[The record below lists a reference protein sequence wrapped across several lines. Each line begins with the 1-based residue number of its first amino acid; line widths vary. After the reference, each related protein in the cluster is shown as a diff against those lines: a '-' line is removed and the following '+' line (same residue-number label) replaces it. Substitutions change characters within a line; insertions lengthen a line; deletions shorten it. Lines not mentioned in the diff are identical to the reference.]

1 VKGLL
6 CRLVRIFKHPAI
18 ERDVMT
24 VRLGIVMDPIDR
36 IQFKKDSSLAMLWA
50 AQHRGWQLVYMEPE
64 DMYLDGGQA
73 RARSRNLTVRMDPI
87 DWYSFESEDDIA
99 LGDLDVIL
107 MRQDPP
113 VDREFLMAT
122 YILSAAEEQGAL
134 VVNSPA
140 TLRDCNEKLFAT
152 QFEDLTPPLIV
163 TCSSARLRAFYAE
176 HKDIIMKP
184 IDGMGGSSIFRIKE
198 NDGNLGVIIETLTEH
213 GTRQAMAQKFVPA
226 ITQGD
231 KRILMIEGEPVPY
244 ALARIPSAGENRGN
258 LAAGGRGEG
267 RELTDRDREIC
278 ARVAPVIKA
287 KGLMFVGL
295 DVIGDYLTEINVTSP
310 TCIRELDAAFG
321 IDISAMLMD
330 AIANRLQQR

>member
-1 VKGLL
+1 
-6 CRLVRIFKHPAI
+6 
-18 ERDVMT
+18 MT

-50 AQHRGWQLVYMEPE
+50 AQQRGWQLVYMEPG
-64 DMYLDGGQA
+64 DMYLNGGQA
-73 RARSRNLTVRMDPI
+73 RARSRNLTVRMDPS

-122 YILSAAEEQGAL
+122 YILSSAEEQGAL
-134 VVNSPA
+134 VVNPPA

-176 HKDIIMKP
+176 HKDVIMKP

>member
-1 VKGLL
+1 
-6 CRLVRIFKHPAI
+6 
-18 ERDVMT
+18 MT

-50 AQHRGWQLVYMEPE
+50 AQQRGWQLVYMEPE
-64 DMYLDGGQA
+64 DMYLNGGQA
-73 RARSRNLTVRMDPI
+73 RARSRNLTVRMDPS

-134 VVNSPA
+134 VVNPPA
-140 TLRDCNEKLFAT
+140 MLRDCNEKLFAT

-321 IDISAMLMD
+321 IDISALLMD
-330 AIANRLQQR
+330 AIAKRLQQR

>member
-1 VKGLL
+1 
-6 CRLVRIFKHPAI
+6 
-18 ERDVMT
+18 MT
-24 VRLGIVMDPIDR
+24 VRLGIVMDPINR

-50 AQHRGWQLVYMEPE
+50 AQQRGWQLVYMEPE
-64 DMYLDGGQA
+64 DMYLKGGQA
-73 RARSRNLTVRMDPI
+73 RARSRNLTVRMDPN

-122 YILSAAEEQGAL
+122 YILSAAEVQGAL
-134 VVNSPA
+134 VVNPPA

-330 AIANRLQQR
+330 AIAKRLQQR

>member
-1 VKGLL
+1 
-6 CRLVRIFKHPAI
+6 
-18 ERDVMT
+18 MT

-50 AQHRGWQLVYMEPE
+50 AQQRGWQLVYMEPG
-64 DMYLDGGQA
+64 DMYLNGGQA
-73 RARSRNLTVRMDPI
+73 RARSRNLTVRMDPS

-134 VVNSPA
+134 VVNPPA

-176 HKDIIMKP
+176 HKDVIMKP

-330 AIANRLQQR
+330 AIAKRLQQR

>member
-1 VKGLL
+1 
-6 CRLVRIFKHPAI
+6 
-18 ERDVMT
+18 MT

-50 AQHRGWQLVYMEPE
+50 AQQRGWQLVYMEPE
-64 DMYLDGGQA
+64 DMYLNGGQA
-73 RARSRNLTVRMDPI
+73 RARSRNLTVRMDPN

-134 VVNSPA
+134 VVNPPA
-140 TLRDCNEKLFAT
+140 MLRDCNEKLFAT

-321 IDISAMLMD
+321 IDISALLMD
-330 AIANRLQQR
+330 AIAKRLQQR

>member
-1 VKGLL
+1 
-6 CRLVRIFKHPAI
+6 
-18 ERDVMT
+18 MT

-50 AQHRGWQLVYMEPE
+50 AQQRGWQLVYMAPE
-64 DMYLDGGQA
+64 DMYLAGGQA
-73 RARSRNLTVRMDPI
+73 RARSRNLTVRMDPS

-134 VVNSPA
+134 VVNPPA
-140 TLRDCNEKLFAT
+140 ALRDCNEKLFAT
-152 QFEDLTPPLIV
+152 QFVDLTPPLIV

-176 HKDIIMKP
+176 HKDVIMKP

-330 AIANRLQQR
+330 AIAKRLQQR

>member
-1 VKGLL
+1 
-6 CRLVRIFKHPAI
+6 
-18 ERDVMT
+18 
-24 VRLGIVMDPIDR
+24 MDPINR

-50 AQHRGWQLVYMEPE
+50 AQQRGWQLVYMEPE
-64 DMYLDGGQA
+64 DMYLKGGQA
-73 RARSRNLTVRMDPI
+73 RARSRNLTVRMDPN
-87 DWYSFESEDDIA
+87 DWYSFESEDDVA

-122 YILSAAEEQGAL
+122 YILSAAEVQGAL
-134 VVNSPA
+134 VVNPPA

-330 AIANRLQQR
+330 AIAKRLQQR

>member
-1 VKGLL
+1 
-6 CRLVRIFKHPAI
+6 
-18 ERDVMT
+18 MT

-50 AQHRGWQLVYMEPE
+50 AQQRGWQLVYMEPE
-64 DMYLDGGQA
+64 DMYLNGGQA
-73 RARSRNLTVRMDPI
+73 RARSRNLTVRMDPN

-134 VVNSPA
+134 VVNPPA

-321 IDISAMLMD
+321 IDISALLMD
-330 AIANRLQQR
+330 AIAKRLQQC

>member
-1 VKGLL
+1 
-6 CRLVRIFKHPAI
+6 
-18 ERDVMT
+18 MT
-24 VRLGIVMDPIDR
+24 IRLGIVMDPIDR

-50 AQHRGWQLVYMEPE
+50 AQQRGWELVYMEPE
-64 DMYLDGGQA
+64 DLYLNGGQA
-73 RARSRNLTVRMDPI
+73 RARSRNLTVRMDPN
-87 DWYSFESEDDIA
+87 DWYSFESEADIA

-113 VDREFLMAT
+113 VDREFLMVT

-134 VVNSPA
+134 VMNPPA

-163 TCSSARLRAFYAE
+163 TCSAARLRAFYAE

-213 GTRQAMAQKFVPA
+213 GSRQAMAQKFVPE
-226 ITQGD
+226 IKQGD

-267 RELTDRDREIC
+267 RELSDRDREIC

-321 IDISAMLMD
+321 IDISSLLMD
-330 AIANRLQQR
+330 AIAKRLQQR

>member
-1 VKGLL
+1 
-6 CRLVRIFKHPAI
+6 
-18 ERDVMT
+18 MT

-50 AQHRGWQLVYMEPE
+50 AQQRGWQLVYMEPE
-64 DMYLDGGQA
+64 DMYLNGGQA
-73 RARSRNLTVRMDPI
+73 RARSRNLTVRMDPN

-134 VVNSPA
+134 VVNPPA

-321 IDISAMLMD
+321 IDISALLMD
-330 AIANRLQQR
+330 AIAKRLQQR

>member
-1 VKGLL
+1 
-6 CRLVRIFKHPAI
+6 
-18 ERDVMT
+18 MT
-24 VRLGIVMDPIDR
+24 VRLGIVMDPINR

-50 AQHRGWQLVYMEPE
+50 AQQRGWQLVYMEPE
-64 DMYLDGGQA
+64 DMYLKGGQA
-73 RARSRNLTVRMDPI
+73 RARSRNLTVRMDPN
-87 DWYSFESEDDIA
+87 DWYSFEPEDDIA

-122 YILSAAEEQGAL
+122 YILSAAEVQGAL
-134 VVNSPA
+134 VVNPPA

-163 TCSSARLRAFYAE
+163 TCSSVRLRAFYAE

-321 IDISAMLMD
+321 IDISALLMD
-330 AIANRLQQR
+330 AIAKRLQQR

>member
-1 VKGLL
+1 
-6 CRLVRIFKHPAI
+6 
-18 ERDVMT
+18 MT
-24 VRLGIVMDPIDR
+24 VRLGMVMDPIDR

-50 AQHRGWQLVYMEPE
+50 AQQRGWQLVYMEPE
-64 DMYLDGGQA
+64 DMYLNGGQA
-73 RARSRNLTVRMDPI
+73 RARSRNLTVRMDPN

-134 VVNSPA
+134 VVNPPA

-321 IDISAMLMD
+321 IDISALLMD
-330 AIANRLQQR
+330 AIAKRLQQR

>member
-1 VKGLL
+1 
-6 CRLVRIFKHPAI
+6 
-18 ERDVMT
+18 MT

-50 AQHRGWQLVYMEPE
+50 AQQRGWQLVYMEPE
-64 DMYLDGGQA
+64 DLYLNGGQA
-73 RARSRNLTVRMDPI
+73 RARSRNLTVRMDPS

-134 VVNSPA
+134 VVNPPA
-140 TLRDCNEKLFAT
+140 MLRDCNEKLFAT

-176 HKDIIMKP
+176 HKDIIIKP
-184 IDGMGGSSIFRIKE
+184 IDGMGGSSIFRVKE
-198 NDGNLGVIIETLTEH
+198 GDGNLGVIIETLTEH
-213 GTRQAMAQKFVPA
+213 GTRQAMAQKFVPD
-226 ITQGD
+226 IKQGD

-310 TCIRELDAAFG
+310 TCIRELDASFG

>member
-1 VKGLL
+1 
-6 CRLVRIFKHPAI
+6 
-18 ERDVMT
+18 
-24 VRLGIVMDPIDR
+24 MDPIDR

-50 AQHRGWQLVYMEPE
+50 AQQRGWQLVYMEPE
-64 DMYLDGGQA
+64 DMYLTGGQA
-73 RARSRNLTVRMDPI
+73 RARSRNLTVRMDPN

-134 VVNSPA
+134 VVNPPA
-140 TLRDCNEKLFAT
+140 ALRDCNEKLFAT
-152 QFEDLTPPLIV
+152 QFVDLTPPLIV
-163 TCSSARLRAFYAE
+163 TCSSVRLRAFYAE

-258 LAAGGRGEG
+258 LAVGGRGEG

-330 AIANRLQQR
+330 AIAKRLQ

>member
-1 VKGLL
+1 
-6 CRLVRIFKHPAI
+6 
-18 ERDVMT
+18 MT

-50 AQHRGWQLVYMEPE
+50 AQQRGWQLVYMEPE

-73 RARSRNLTVRMDPI
+73 RARSRNLTVRMDPN
-87 DWYSFESEDDIA
+87 DWYSFDSEGDIA

-152 QFEDLTPPLIV
+152 QFEDLTPPLVV

-176 HKDIIMKP
+176 HKDVIMKP

-213 GTRQAMAQKFVPA
+213 GTRQAMAQKFVPD
-226 ITQGD
+226 IKQGD

-310 TCIRELDAAFG
+310 TCIRELDTAFG

-330 AIANRLQQR
+330 AIARRLQQR

>member
-1 VKGLL
+1 
-6 CRLVRIFKHPAI
+6 
-18 ERDVMT
+18 
-24 VRLGIVMDPIDR
+24 MDPIDR

-50 AQHRGWQLVYMEPE
+50 AQQRGWQLVYMEPE
-64 DMYLDGGQA
+64 DMYLRGGQA
-73 RARSRNLTVRMDPI
+73 RARSRNLTVRMNPE
-87 DWYSFESEDDIA
+87 DWYSFDSDDDIA

-176 HKDIIMKP
+176 HKDVIMKP

-213 GTRQAMAQKFVPA
+213 GTRQAMAQKFVPD
-226 ITQGD
+226 IKQGD
-231 KRILMIEGEPVPY
+231 KRILLIEGEPVPF

-267 RELTDRDREIC
+267 RELTGRDREIC

-330 AIANRLQQR
+330 AIAKRLQQR